1 MARIIYFNIKEKLAI
16 LKIMI
21 DISNHY
27 SERLPYAYQ
36 IIRRRSETLLE
47 LSNGV
52 EEANNMPLAEAL
64 DIVNDFKHNEDKIDF
79 IKELLADM
87 LQYSHFGAFHK
98 YETNDYDDDGE
109 LMDEF
114 RIEWSYIYQLLKEII
129 LVGDAKNLFTI
140 ELISWR
146 YVYKHFE
153 DWVVVAKQDENY
165 QEKKDDEISR
175 GMIWF

>member
-1 MARIIYFNIKEKLAI
+1 MARTIYFNLNEKLAM

-79 IKELLADM
+79 IKELLAEM
-87 LQYSHFGAFHK
+87 LQHSHFGAFQK
-98 YETNDYDDDGE
+98 YENFDCDDSDE
-109 LMDEF
+109 LMNEF
-114 RIEWSYIYQLLKEII
+114 RIEWNYIYQLLREII